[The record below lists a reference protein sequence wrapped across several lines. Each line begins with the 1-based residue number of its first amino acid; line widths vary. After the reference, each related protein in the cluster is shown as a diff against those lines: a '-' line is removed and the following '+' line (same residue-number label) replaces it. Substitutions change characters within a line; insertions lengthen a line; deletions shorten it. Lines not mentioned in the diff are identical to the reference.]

1 MRPRCLVLVCLFVA
15 VALPTPLMGAGAVY
29 FTAASASPAG
39 SVSHQGARGEA
50 LELECDVNVAFTC
63 TWDISG
69 WYQNDDGGAFG
80 WSLDVGILDP
90 SVFGKATVSNIE
102 IPINEVTTISH
113 LVGANEPN
121 GFLIHGAAGANLS
134 GPGPAI
140 WNVLNFRVTKTKAM
154 GDPQVLDIFSG
165 VGFLEFG
172 GNDPEGLDFYEIIQ
186 IGPNSPAIGI
196 YAGIWPYG
204 ALPLPVITVTN
215 IPEPAA
221 IGLFGSGIL
230 LLTRRRKC
238 KKTSR

>member
-1 MRPRCLVLVCLFVA
+1 MKPQCLVLVCLFVA

-50 LELECDVNVAFTC
+50 LELECDANLAFTC

-90 SVFGKATVSNIE
+90 TVFGKATVSNIE
-102 IPINEVTTISH
+102 IPISEITSISH
-113 LVGANEPN
+113 LVGANEPD

-140 WNVLNFRVTKTKAM
+140 WNVLNFRFAGEVSASSS
-154 GDPQVLDIFSG
+154 PQ
-165 VGFLEFG
+165 
-172 GNDPEGLDFYEIIQ
+172 IIR
-186 IGPNSPAIGI
+186 
-196 YAGIWPYG
+196 AGILI
-204 ALPLPVITVTN
+204 LPKNSEVSFLPSIASSDPLT
-215 IPEPAA
+215 PAGSNCDDF
-221 IGLFGSGIL
+221 IIRFSRSVLLFCL
-230 LLTRRRKC
+230 
-238 KKTSR
+238 